1 MARYYEIVVGAA
13 GGFEICAV
21 FKRWQ
26 KAAFRNFVFQSDYL
40 CFGRG

>member
-1 MARYYEIVVGAA
+1 MGRYHEIVVGAA

-26 KAAFRNFVFQSDYL
+26 KAACRDVWFRVTLPLFW
-40 CFGRG
+40 